1 MRSENSTGA
10 TDGSAQSARGKAGD
24 LRTRFLSALVLGPL
38 VLLAVFL
45 GDWVFQILIFVFAVA
60 AAVEWARLVEPVN
73 AVVPVGLSAAVVA
86 AILIIEALWGVGMAL
101 AAVAVLTPALF
112 GLVFAVGARHRRLLA
127 FGIPYVSLGS
137 LSLIWLRD
145 RGDTG
150 LGLLIFLLFAIWA
163 TDIGAY
169 AAGRSIGGPKLA
181 PRISPGKTWA
191 GLLGG
196 MAGAALCGGLLALAF
211 GAGFMLAASVGA
223 GIAVVS
229 QLGDLFESA
238 LKRRAGVKD
247 SGHLIPGHGGL
258 LDRIDGL
265 VFAAPLFA
273 FIIWLT
279 LVGATP

>member
-1 MRSENSTGA
+1 MALRQADRFDPALQQRVVSSVVLALGTLLA
-10 TDGSAQSARGKAGD
+10 VLAGGW
-24 LRTRFLSALVLGPL
+24 LFVALVLAAVVVMAQEWSRLVPEAGAGARLAIAAAATVLPAVSVL
-38 VLLAVFL
+38 ALEAGAVSLALAVVLLGMAVS
-45 GDWVFQILIFVFAVA
+45 VAVA
-60 AAVEWARLVEPVN
+60 ALLPACPPARAAGGILY
-73 AVVPVGLSAAVVA
+73 VGLP
-86 AILIIEALWGVGMAL
+86 AL
-101 AAVAVLTPALF
+101 A
-112 GLVFAVGARHRRLLA
+112 
-127 FGIPYVSLGS
+127 
-137 LSLIWLRD
+137 LIWLRND
-145 RGDTG
+145 VPGG
-150 LGLLIFLLFAIWA
+150 LEHVLWLLVVVWA

-169 AAGRSIGGPKLA
+169 FAGRSIGGPKLA

-196 MAGAALCGGLLALAF
+196 MAGAALCAGLLALAF